1 MLSIL
6 RKKAQST
13 VIQGLVLLIAVVFV
27 FWGVGSNLNNNRNSI
42 AVVNGREIPI
52 QEYQRAYD
60 RAVEQY
66 RKQFGGQVPANFF
79 ETINL
84 KGQVVGQLVQA
95 ELLRQGAEAMGLA
108 VSKEAIQ
115 RAVEAMNVFQVDG
128 HFDLERYKQILS
140 RNRLT
145 PTSFEAGLHNDLLA
159 KMAVKN
165 IESFALVPADEVRQW
180 LRYTGEEVKLAVK
193 AVAGKDFEDKVE
205 IKDGELAAWF
215 EKNKTKYTTEPQ
227 IRLKYLFFDS
237 DALAKNRKI
246 SDDELKARYE
256 SDKERYQVPEQRHV
270 RHILFK
276 VPKDADAKTVAAKE
290 EQARKVM
297 AMAKGGQ
304 DFAELA
310 RQYSEGPTAAK
321 GGDLGFFG
329 RGRMVRPFDEAVFAM
344 RKGEI
349 GGPVRTQFG
358 FHIIKVEDIRPA
370 TTRAFAEVRDELRR
384 EMEKEEGKAQAFK
397 AASEAFEG
405 IMRAGN
411 LDKYSKEKGIELQKT
426 DFFSRSKPPA
436 GIVSDPGFLAEAFKL
451 SKGELSS
458 LVELGKG
465 YAILF
470 VDDVKPPVVPPLA
483 EVRDRVVR
491 DYTRDRAIV
500 LAKEAAERELAEAG
514 KKGELT
520 GDKLKKTD
528 YLKRRSP
535 APAGVPAQVLKDAF
549 ALAPSEKFPARPL
562 KVGNLFYLYQV
573 VERRPGDE
581 KADEQMKKQL
591 RMQLLAAEK
600 SRLLSDWLRELQQKA
615 EIWTNTKIL
624 Q

>member
-1 MLSIL
+1 M
-6 RKKAQST
+6 
-13 VIQGLVLLIAVVFV
+13 
-27 FWGVGSNLNNNRNSI
+27 
-42 AVVNGREIPI
+42 
-52 QEYQRAYD
+52 
-60 RAVEQY
+60 
-66 RKQFGGQVPANFF
+66 
-79 ETINL
+79 
-84 KGQVVGQLVQA
+84 
-95 ELLRQGAEAMGLA
+95 
-108 VSKEAIQ
+108 
-115 RAVEAMNVFQVDG
+115 
-128 HFDLERYKQILS
+128 
-140 RNRLT
+140 
-145 PTSFEAGLHNDLLA
+145 
-159 KMAVKN
+159 
-165 IESFALVPADEVRQW
+165 VPADELRQW
-180 LRYTGEEVKLAVK
+180 LRYAGEEIKLAVK
-193 AVAGKDFEDKVE
+193 AVTAKEFEDKVE
-205 IKDGELAAWF
+205 IKDAELAAWF

-237 DALAKNRKI
+237 DALGKDGKI
-246 SDDELKARYE
+246 SEEELKARYE
-256 SDKERYQVPEQRHV
+256 ENKERYQVPEQRHV

-276 VPKDADAKTVAAKE
+276 VPKDADAKTVAQKE
-290 EQARKVM
+290 EQARKVL
-297 AMAKGGQ
+297 AMARGGR

-329 RGRMVRPFDEAVFAM
+329 RGRMVKPFDDAVYSM
-344 RKGEI
+344 HKGEI
-349 GGPVRTQFG
+349 RGPVRTQFG

-370 TTRAFAEVRDELRR
+370 TTRSFAEVKDELRR
-384 EMEKEEGKAQAFK
+384 ELEKEEGKAQAFK

-411 LDKYSKEKGIELQKT
+411 LDKYSKEKGIELRKT

-436 GIVSDPGFLAEAFKL
+436 GIVSDPRFLEEAFKL

-458 LVELGKG
+458 LVELDKG

-470 VDDVKPPVVPPLA
+470 VDDVKPPVVPPLE

-500 LAKEAAERELAEAG
+500 LAQEAAEKELAEAR
-514 KKGELT
+514 KKGTLS
-520 GDKLKKTD
+520 GDKLIKTD

-535 APAGVPAQVLKDAF
+535 APAGIPAPVVEDAF
-549 ALAPSEKFPARPL
+549 SLAPSDKFPAKPL
-562 KVGNLFYLYQV
+562 KIGDSFYLYQV

-591 RMQLLAAEK
+591 QEQLLAAEK

>member
-1 MLSIL
+1 M
-6 RKKAQST
+6 
-13 VIQGLVLLIAVVFV
+13 
-27 FWGVGSNLNNNRNSI
+27 
-42 AVVNGREIPI
+42 
-52 QEYQRAYD
+52 
-60 RAVEQY
+60 
-66 RKQFGGQVPANFF
+66 
-79 ETINL
+79 
-84 KGQVVGQLVQA
+84 
-95 ELLRQGAEAMGLA
+95 
-108 VSKEAIQ
+108 
-115 RAVEAMNVFQVDG
+115 
-128 HFDLERYKQILS
+128 
-140 RNRLT
+140 
-145 PTSFEAGLHNDLLA
+145 
-159 KMAVKN
+159 
-165 IESFALVPADEVRQW
+165 
-180 LRYTGEEVKLAVK
+180 
-193 AVAGKDFEDKVE
+193 E